1 VLLVWRDDRAVDGDI
16 YAQNINLDGSLGV
29 AACDG
34 DADGDGDVD
43 ISDLGLLLSQF
54 GQVGAGLDGD
64 VDGDGDVDITDLG
77 IMLANFGCG

>member
-1 VLLVWRDDRAVDGDI
+1 
-16 YAQNINLDGSLGV
+16 
-29 AACDG
+29 
-34 DADGDGDVD
+34 VD